1 VYENFYGLK
10 ARPFDLTPDPRFLVV
25 TEVHQEA
32 LSNLEYAIAS
42 RKGLTLLVG
51 DAGTGKT
58 TVIRAAI
65 EKQPER
71 VHCVHLHNPA
81 LSKPEFVRMLA
92 VQFGLSDTAKSSKTE
107 FLLELEQLL
116 KGRREASETTVLIVD
131 EAQSLPFDLLDE
143 IRLLSNI
150 ETSADKLL
158 SLIIA
163 GQPEIAD
170 RLNDPAF
177 RQFKQRI
184 ALRCALRPLNLME
197 SVGYIASRIQSAGGS
212 PADVFTREAVVLI
225 HEYAHGIP
233 RTMNVL
239 ADNALVSGFAAQQ
252 RPVRMHLVRDVCID
266 FDIATPRSVAQQP
279 NSGGAVPARAAVPL
293 STADEQVL
301 DAAALASAA
310 RPIRYGI
317 RKN

>member
-1 VYENFYGLK
+1 MYEQFYGLK

-42 RKGLTLLVG
+42 RKGITLLVG

-81 LSKPEFVRMLA
+81 LTKPEFVKMLA
-92 VQFGLSDTAKSSKTE
+92 VKFGLSDNAKMSKTE

-116 KGRREASETTVLIVD
+116 KARREASETTVLIVD
-131 EAQSLPFDLLDE
+131 EAQSLPFELLDE

-163 GQPEIAD
+163 GQPEIAE
-170 RLNDPAF
+170 RLSDPAF

-184 ALRCALRPLNLME
+184 ALRCALRPLDLME
-197 SVGYIASRIQSAGGS
+197 SVGYIAGRIRSAGGS
-212 PADVFTREAVVLI
+212 PSEVFTRETVVLI
-225 HEYAHGIP
+225 YEYSRGIP

-252 RPVRMHLVRDVCID
+252 RPVRMQLVRDVCMD
-266 FDIATPRSVAQQP
+266 FDIASPLPVAQQP
-279 NSGGAVPARAAVPL
+279 KVGVGLPSRAAVPL
-293 STADEQVL
+293 SATDQRVL
-301 DAAALASAA
+301 DSAA
-310 RPIRYGI
+310 RAPAPGQIRYGI
-317 RKN
+317 RKS